1 MRMKGA
7 DKMKKETEIKARL
20 YDAVERWYDS
30 LDNLARKLQD
40 DISGEKPFEQSEGDR
55 VGLTF
60 VLDYM
65 DDLKNEIKQ
74 LHENI
79 ETSKPTEKLKLNA
92 MMWRKPET
100 LEPRSYKVSEVIVLS
115 DAEFRDVMK
124 NSLEDRG
131 YLSGRHGDDTCVLL
145 LSENGD
151 DGILVDTQGCNYP
164 RYAAF
169 IPKAKII
176 ANEFM
181 QRVTEEQ
188 DSDDGEKNK
197 TKRKRGEEIKD
208 ENSDEKQKATDILTA
223 EDIAEQ
229 AEYAANAPK
238 CCSEKERALNML
250 GMLGS
255 NIADEDIYHDESDHD
270 EITGKGHSLE
280 MNMQ

>member
-1 MRMKGA
+1 MKNNA
-7 DKMKKETEIKARL
+7 VLQSKETELKAKL

-30 LDNLARKLQD
+30 LDNLAKKLQD
-40 DISGEKPFEQSEGDR
+40 DISGEKQFKQSEGDR
-55 VGLTF
+55 AGLCF
-60 VLDYM
+60 VLDYT

-74 LHENI
+74 LRENI
-79 ETSKPTEKLKLNA
+79 ATIKPTEKLKLNA

-100 LEPRSYKVSEVIVLS
+100 LEPLSYKVSEVIVLS

-124 NSLEDRG
+124 NSLEDRE
-131 YLSGRHGDDTCVLL
+131 YLSGRHGEDTCVLL
-145 LSENGD
+145 LSNSGD

-164 RYAAF
+164 RYATF

-176 ANEFM
+176 ANEFI

-188 DSDDGEKNK
+188 DSDDDEKNGE
-197 TKRKRGEEIKD
+197 KRKRSEEIKD
-208 ENSDEKQKATDILTA
+208 EKSDEKQKVTDILTA
-223 EDIAEQ
+223 EDLAEQ

-270 EITGKGHSLE
+270 EVTEKCHSPE
-280 MNMQ
+280 MNML

>member
-1 MRMKGA
+1 
-7 DKMKKETEIKARL
+7 MKKETELKAKL

-30 LDNLARKLQD
+30 LDNLAKKLQD
-40 DISGEKPFEQSEGDR
+40 DISGEKQLKQNEGDR
-55 VGLTF
+55 TGLCF

-65 DDLKNEIKQ
+65 DDLKKEIKQ
-74 LHENI
+74 LHNNI
-79 ETSKPTEKLKLNA
+79 KTIKPTEKLKLNA

-100 LEPRSYKVSEVIVLS
+100 LEPLSYKVSEVIVVS
-115 DAEFRDVMK
+115 NAEFRNIMK
-124 NSLEDRG
+124 EPLKDRE
-131 YLSGRHGDDTCVLL
+131 YLSGRHGEDTCVLL
-145 LSENGD
+145 LSNSGD

-164 RYAAF
+164 RYATF

-176 ANEFM
+176 ANEFI
-181 QRVTEEQ
+181 QRVTEEHG
-188 DSDDGEKNK
+188 SDDDEDKK

-208 ENSDEKQKATDILTA
+208 EGSDEKQKATDMLSA

-255 NIADEDIYHDESDHD
+255 NIADEDIYHDEDEHD

>member
-1 MRMKGA
+1 
-7 DKMKKETEIKARL
+7 MKKETELKAKL

-30 LDNLARKLQD
+30 LDNLAKKLQD
-40 DISGEKPFEQSEGDR
+40 DISGEKPFEQNEGDR
-55 VGLTF
+55 TGLCF

-65 DDLKNEIKQ
+65 DDLKKEIKQ
-74 LHENI
+74 LHNNI
-79 ETSKPTEKLKLNA
+79 KTIKPTEKLKLNA

-100 LEPRSYKVSEVIVLS
+100 LEPLSYKVSEVIVLS

-176 ANEFM
+176 ANEFI
-181 QRVTEEQ
+181 QRFNEEQ
-188 DSDDGEKNK
+188 GSDNDEDNK

-208 ENSDEKQKATDILTA
+208 EKSDEKQKVTDMLSA

-270 EITGKGHSLE
+270 EITEKGHSLE

>member
-1 MRMKGA
+1 M
-7 DKMKKETEIKARL
+7 

-30 LDNLARKLQD
+30 LDNLAKKLQD
-40 DISGEKPFEQSEGDR
+40 DISGEKPFEQNEGDR
-55 VGLTF
+55 TGLCF

-65 DDLKNEIKQ
+65 DDLKKEIKQ
-74 LHENI
+74 LHNNI
-79 ETSKPTEKLKLNA
+79 KTIKPTEKLKLNA

-100 LEPRSYKVSEVIVLS
+100 LEPLSYKVSEVIVLS

-124 NSLEDRG
+124 NSLEDRE
-131 YLSGRHGDDTCVLL
+131 YLSGRHGEDTCVLL

-164 RYAAF
+164 RYVAF

-197 TKRKRGEEIKD
+197 KKRKRGEEIKD
-208 ENSDEKQKATDILTA
+208 EKSDEKQKVTDMLSA

-238 CCSEKERALNML
+238 CCLEKERALNML

-255 NIADEDIYHDESDHD
+255 NIADEDIYHDESEHD
-270 EITGKGHSLE
+270 EVAENWHSPE
-280 MNMQ
+280 MNML

>member
-1 MRMKGA
+1 
-7 DKMKKETEIKARL
+7 MKKETEIKAKL

-30 LDNLARKLQD
+30 LDNLAKKLQN
-40 DISGEKPFEQSEGDR
+40 DISGEKPFEQNEGDR
-55 VGLTF
+55 TGLCF

-65 DDLKNEIKQ
+65 DDLKKEIKQ
-74 LHENI
+74 LHNNI
-79 ETSKPTEKLKLNA
+79 ETIKPTEKLKLNA

-100 LEPRSYKVSEVIVLS
+100 LEPLSYKLSEVIVLF

-164 RYAAF
+164 RYATF

-197 TKRKRGEEIKD
+197 TKRKCGEEIKD
-208 ENSDEKQKATDILTA
+208 ERSYEKQKATDILTA
-223 EDIAEQ
+223 EDLAEQ

-255 NIADEDIYHDESDHD
+255 NIADEDIYNDESDHD
-270 EITGKGHSLE
+270 EITEKGHSLE

>member
-1 MRMKGA
+1 
-7 DKMKKETEIKARL
+7 MKKETELKAKL

-30 LDNLARKLQD
+30 LDNLAKKLQD
-40 DISGEKPFEQSEGDR
+40 DISGEKPFEQNEGDR
-55 VGLTF
+55 TGLCF

-65 DDLKNEIKQ
+65 DDLKKEIKQ
-74 LHENI
+74 LHNNI
-79 ETSKPTEKLKLNA
+79 KTIKPTEKLKLNA

-100 LEPRSYKVSEVIVLS
+100 LEPLSYKVSEVIVLS

-208 ENSDEKQKATDILTA
+208 EKSDEKQKVTDMLSA

-255 NIADEDIYHDESDHD
+255 NIADEDIYHDESEHD
-270 EITGKGHSLE
+270 EVAEKCHSLD

>member
-1 MRMKGA
+1 MKNNA
-7 DKMKKETEIKARL
+7 VLQSKETELKAKL

-79 ETSKPTEKLKLNA
+79 ETSTPTEKLKLNA

-100 LEPRSYKVSEVIVLS
+100 LEPLSYKVSEVIVLS

-208 ENSDEKQKATDILTA
+208 EKSDEKQKVTDMLSA

-255 NIADEDIYHDESDHD
+255 NIVDEDIYHDESDHD
-270 EITGKGHSLE
+270 ERTEKGYSLE

>member
-1 MRMKGA
+1 
-7 DKMKKETEIKARL
+7 MKKGTELKAKL

-30 LDNLARKLQD
+30 LDNLAKKLQD

-74 LHENI
+74 LRENTATI
-79 ETSKPTEKLKLNA
+79 KPMEKLKLNA

-100 LEPRSYKVSEVIVLS
+100 LEPRSYKVSEVIVLA
-115 DAEFRDVMK
+115 DAEFRDIMN
-124 NSLEDRG
+124 NSLEDRE
-131 YLSGRHGDDTCVLL
+131 YLKGRTGQDTCVLL
-145 LSENGD
+145 LSNSGD

-164 RYAAF
+164 RYATF

-176 ANEFM
+176 ANEFI

-188 DSDDGEKNK
+188 GSDDDEDKK
-197 TKRKRGEEIKD
+197 TKRKRGKEIKD
-208 ENSDEKQKATDILTA
+208 EGNDEKQKTTDILTA
-223 EDIAEQ
+223 EDLAEQ

-255 NIADEDIYHDESDHD
+255 NIADEDIYHDESEHD
-270 EITGKGHSLE
+270 ELQEEKHSLD
-280 MNMQ
+280 MDMS

>member
-1 MRMKGA
+1 
-7 DKMKKETEIKARL
+7 MKKETEIKAKF
-20 YDAVERWYDS
+20 YDIVERWYDS
-30 LDNLARKLQD
+30 LDNLAQKLQD

-55 VGLTF
+55 AGLCF

-74 LHENI
+74 LRENI
-79 ETSKPTEKLKLNA
+79 ATIKPTEKLKLNA

-100 LEPRSYKVSEVIVLS
+100 LEPLSYKVSEVIVLS

-124 NSLEDRG
+124 NSLEDRE
-131 YLSGRHGDDTCVLL
+131 YLSGRHGEDTCVLL

-169 IPKAKII
+169 VPKAKII
-176 ANEFM
+176 ANEFI

-188 DSDDGEKNK
+188 NSNDDEDNK
-197 TKRKRGEEIKD
+197 TKRKSGEEIKD
-208 ENSDEKQKATDILTA
+208 EKSDEKQKVTDMLSA

-255 NIADEDIYHDESDHD
+255 NIADEDIYHDEDEHD
-270 EITGKGHSLE
+270 EITEKGHSLE